1 MRRSIYIIDRCT
13 QVRRSIYIID
23 RCIQVRRSIYIIDR
37 CIQVRRS
44 IYIIDRCTEA
54 LTFILT
60 FFIAFRIKQ
69 INVMQTNCT
78 DYFRDVRPTKV
89 NTLRHNKTNKT
100 YICAVSLNIMILNI
114 TKTHPHKFYVFGF
127 HATSVY
133 L

>member
-1 MRRSIYIIDRCT
+1 MSEFIIIIFLHVKKVSVDFDKWISMIYFWRLI

-78 DYFRDVRPTKV
+78 DYFRDVRPTKI
-89 NTLRHNKTNKT
+89 NMLRHNKTNKT
-100 YICAVSLNIMILNI
+100 
-114 TKTHPHKFYVFGF
+114 
-127 HATSVY
+127 
-133 L
+133 

>member
-1 MRRSIYIIDRCT
+1 MIDRCTQVRRSIYIIDRCI

-89 NTLRHNKTNKT
+89 NILRHNKTNKT
-100 YICAVSLNIMILNI
+100 
-114 TKTHPHKFYVFGF
+114 
-127 HATSVY
+127 
-133 L
+133 